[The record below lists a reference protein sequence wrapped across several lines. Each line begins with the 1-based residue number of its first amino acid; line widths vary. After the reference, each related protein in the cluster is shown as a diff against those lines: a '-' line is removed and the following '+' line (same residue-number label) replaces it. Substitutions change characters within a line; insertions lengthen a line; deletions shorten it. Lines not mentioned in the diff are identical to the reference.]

1 MFEVILMGKG
11 GRPRRYKTRAA
22 LQRAVDGYFDAI
34 SFLKPVV
41 VTTLTGEVDEEG
53 LPKTQTRMLREGD
66 NNSGKPKTT
75 LTYFEPPSMEALCL
89 RLGISR
95 DTWASYG
102 KTPELAPV
110 VEEARLK
117 KAAYL
122 VGELSGKHVQGIIFD
137 LKNNYGWVDRQ
148 EVTQTSV
155 GMTVEEYL
163 AQMDEREEGQEF

>member
-1 MFEVILMGKG
+1 MGKG
-11 GRPRRYKTRAA
+11 GRPRIYKTRAA
-22 LQRAVDGYFDAI
+22 LQKAVDGYFDGI
-34 SFLKPVV
+34 SYLKPVMV
-41 VTTLTGEVDEEG
+41 LTPTGEVDAQG
-53 LPKTQTRMLREGD
+53 TPKIELRLLREGR
-66 NNSGKPKTT
+66 NNDGPPITA
-75 LTYFEPPSMEALCL
+75 LTYFEPPSMEGLCL
-89 RLGISR
+89 KLGISR
-95 DTWASYG
+95 DTWATYG

-110 VEEARLK
+110 VEAARLK